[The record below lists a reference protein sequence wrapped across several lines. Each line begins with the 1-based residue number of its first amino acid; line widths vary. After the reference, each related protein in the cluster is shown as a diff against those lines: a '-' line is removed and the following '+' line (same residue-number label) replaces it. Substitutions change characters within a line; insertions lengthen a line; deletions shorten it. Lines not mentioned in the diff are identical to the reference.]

1 MTEAVTFAL
10 EATDGLARAG
20 TATTPH
26 GSFATP
32 AFMVVG
38 TRGAVRTLDA
48 SDLDDLDVAV
58 VLANTYHLMLK
69 PGAEVVAEL
78 GGLHRFTGWS
88 GPMLTDSGGFQVFSL
103 LDKPG
108 PGAGRG
114 RPGENVKL
122 DDDGVTFK
130 STYDGSSHRLTA
142 ERAVA
147 IQELLGADIQ
157 MALDVCASLP
167 GTPIALR
174 SAVER
179 TLAWAARARAAHTRP
194 DQALF
199 GIVQGG
205 TDPALRA
212 ESASRTAAIGFDG
225 YAVGGLSVGES
236 RAEMGPAL
244 AAATAELPTRQLRY
258 LMGVGD
264 PARLVDAVGLGI
276 DIFDCVLPT
285 RHGRHGTVL
294 ADGGQWNLKNARFT
308 ADDRPLDP
316 ACACSTCARWSRG
329 YLRHLLTVQEPTAGR
344 LVTIHNIAWLQGF
357 VRSMGEAVRAGRFA
371 TFRDEV
377 LRVWR

>member
-1 MTEAVTFAL
+1 MAGAGAVTFAL

-20 TATTPH
+20 RATTPH
-26 GSFATP
+26 GAFATP

-48 SDLDDLDVAV
+48 SDLDELGVAV

-78 GGLHRFTGWS
+78 GGVHRFTGWS

-108 PGAGRG
+108 
-114 RPGENVKL
+114 NVRL

-130 STYDGSSHRLTA
+130 STYDGSTHRLTA

-157 MALDVCASLP
+157 MVLDVCAPLP
-167 GTPIALR
+167 GKPAALR

-179 TLAWAARARAAHTRP
+179 TVAWAARARAAHTRA

-212 ESASRTAAIGFDG
+212 ESAARTVAIGFDG
-225 YAVGGLSVGES
+225 YGVGGLSVGES
-236 RAEMGPAL
+236 RDEMGPAL
-244 AAATAELPTRQLRY
+244 AAATGVLPADQLRY

-264 PARLVDAVGLGI
+264 PARIVDAVGLGI
-276 DIFDCVLPT
+276 DVFDCVLPT

-294 ADGGQWNLKNARFT
+294 TDGGNLNLRNARFI
-308 ADDRPLDP
+308 ADDGPLDA
-316 ACACSTCARWSRG
+316 ACPCSTCARWSRG
-329 YLRHLLTVQEPTAGR
+329 YLRHLLSVQEPTAGR
-344 LVTIHNIAWLQGF
+344 LLTIHNISWLQRLVARLGD
-357 VRSMGEAVRAGRFA
+357 AVRTGGFA
-371 TFRDEV
+371 AVRDEV
-377 LRVWR
+377 LAVWR

>member
-1 MTEAVTFAL
+1 
-10 EATDGLARAG
+10 
-20 TATTPH
+20 
-26 GSFATP
+26 
-32 AFMVVG
+32 
-38 TRGAVRTLDA
+38 
-48 SDLDDLDVAV
+48 
-58 VLANTYHLMLK
+58 
-69 PGAEVVAEL
+69 
-78 GGLHRFTGWS
+78 
-88 GPMLTDSGGFQVFSL
+88 MLTDSGGFQVFSL

-108 PGAGRG
+108 
-114 RPGENVKL
+114 NVKL

-157 MALDVCASLP
+157 MALDVCAPLP
-167 GTPIALR
+167 GTSAALR

-179 TLAWAARARAAHTRP
+179 TAAWAARARAAHTRP

-212 ESASRTAAIGFDG
+212 ESASRTVAIGFDG

-236 RAEMGPAL
+236 RTEMGPAL
-244 AAATAELPTRQLRY
+244 EAATAMLPTGQLRY

-294 ADGGQWNLKNARFT
+294 SDEGQWNLKNARFT

-316 ACACSTCARWSRG
+316 ACGCSTCARWSRG

-344 LVTIHNIAWLQGF
+344 LVTIHNIAWLQRF

-371 TFRDEV
+371 AFRDEV
-377 LRVWR
+377 LDVWS